1 MIYIYTRVYM
11 YINMLIDMTWYN
23 MYIVDM
29 FIDIHMSMVN
39 LDRQY
44 GKKCRLDNMVGRY
57 PLLRRHRLN

>member
-1 MIYIYTRVYM
+1 M
-11 YINMLIDMTWYN
+11 YINMLIDITWYN